1 MLGIPGAEVFVGS
14 PNRPNLVYRVVP
26 KPDSAKA
33 TLSAMVSFIRD
44 NFPGQCGIVYCLSRK
59 DAEEVAHQLGEQVQR
74 PTSGPASPP
83 YYL

>member
-59 DAEEVAHQLGEQVQR
+59 APPPPPFPVLTGQVSSL
-74 PTSGPASPP
+74 PS
-83 YYL
+83 Y